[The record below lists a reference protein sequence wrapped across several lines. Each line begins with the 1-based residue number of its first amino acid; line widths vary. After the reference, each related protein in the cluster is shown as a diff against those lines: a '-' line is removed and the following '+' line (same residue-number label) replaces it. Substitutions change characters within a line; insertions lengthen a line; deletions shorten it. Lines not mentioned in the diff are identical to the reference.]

1 MTKMRFYIEMNKTF
15 VIVASSIML
24 SCSFSNPNTH
34 LVRKWKT
41 HNDYFIG
48 KWETTNEYCH
58 GETIFKDDKIFEA
71 TVYHGN
77 KFIGSIKGKWQVI
90 GNRFIWSYSREE
102 LWDQSNEDAE
112 GKVTIVKQEKN
123 RFVLKE
129 VSKNDNRILYTT
141 YKRIIPPPVYLKH
154 ISPFITN

>member
-71 TVYHGN
+71 KLKVNSDEWGFVSFPEDFSTSASDGEYEWECTVGDRAVSS
-77 KFIGSIKGKWQVI
+77 GSFTFRLDQ
-90 GNRFIWSYSREE
+90 RE
-102 LWDQSNEDAE
+102 LTLP
-112 GKVTIVKQEKN
+112 KK
-123 RFVLKE
+123 
-129 VSKNDNRILYTT
+129 
-141 YKRIIPPPVYLKH
+141 
-154 ISPFITN
+154 